1 MNKKTKR
8 ILKPDP
14 KPIIPEID
22 MGEDFIVLSEPKVES
37 GVITNIDLSKNSIDN
52 RGKIETTKVLNEI
65 FVDDFE
71 IENDETITDSKINFD
86 PKVLYSKSLETKRK
100 PAIYATIR
108 TILIIVGLLFFVL
121 ISALSI
127 GYNISEFENPD
138 LGGKEIINEITNV
151 INPGL
156 NQPNMIL
163 PRPPFG
169 GINPNRLNRLPPEI
183 VQKIEQHRG
192 ANLITRIFGLSFE
205 FVVVAAILTLL
216 SYLIYRHT
224 DWPFVKNKV
233 LLAFLIV
240 LVSVIISLGFWMLF
254 RNDSRI
260 PRALRGHRDV
270 IRERVFR
277 RQGPSSQVVESIEI
291 TPNN

>member
-8 ILKPDP
+8 TLKTDP

-22 MGEDFIVLSEPKVES
+22 MGKDFIVLSEPKVES
-37 GVITNIDLSKNSIDN
+37 GVVTNIDLSKNSIDN
-52 RGKIETTKVLNEI
+52 EGKIETTKVLNEI

-71 IENDETITDSKINFD
+71 IKNDETIIDSKINFD

-108 TILIIVGLLFFVL
+108 TILIIVGLLLFIL

-138 LGGKEIINEITNV
+138 FAAKEVISEITEVINHNIPNRPAPMVRGNPQQPLSPEII
-151 INPGL
+151 
-156 NQPNMIL
+156 
-163 PRPPFG
+163 
-169 GINPNRLNRLPPEI
+169 
-183 VQKIEQHRG
+183 QKIEQHRE
-192 ANLITRIFGLSFE
+192 ANLIARILGLSFE
-205 FVVVAAILTLL
+205 FVVVTAILTLF

-254 RNDSRI
+254 RNDNRI
-260 PRALRGHRDV
+260 PRALRGHRDG